1 VQVLNG
7 EFDHVDRLD
16 ESREISV
23 APNVDL
29 PGHVDGTDAY
39 AHLHSPGELSPVVE
53 TQHEEDDLMEEVSD
67 LDKDSLVAE
76 SEQQPNKSQ
85 AGMTMASMSAQP
97 EVTQKEVEKL
107 VDDSRMFFQQV

>member
-1 VQVLNG
+1 MQVLNG
-7 EFDHVDRLD
+7 SFDHEDILG
-16 ESREISV
+16 ESRKILV

-39 AHLHSPGELSPVVE
+39 AHLHSPGEISPEVE

-67 LDKDSLVAE
+67 LARDSLVAE
-76 SEQQPNKSQ
+76 FEQQNESQ

-97 EVTQKEVEKL
+97 EVTQKEVEEI